1 MDNKIKCP
9 LCGNEVI
16 ASCPG
21 GTCYKP
27 NEWAMQNIKYICT
40 NGDCLCEFGDNGITE
55 WDNPV
60 NKIFENTR

>member
-9 LCGNEVI
+9 LCGNEEI
-16 ASCPG
+16 SLAIG
-21 GTCYKP
+21 GTKLKP
-27 NEWAMQNIKYICT
+27 DEWDKANIKYLCT

-60 NKIFENTR
+60 NKINIV